1 MCETQRKESVMKV
14 AKDYSNVP
22 AVYYRP
28 EIGNCLECESPLKRS
43 HRVWSKYIIRLSGN
57 IYAVSMGY
65 KCPNNDCSIDMV
77 YRSAV
82 AESLSLKYYSF
93 GLDVIS
99 AIGNMRF
106 SENKTIGEIH
116 SEMLRS
122 VCISERDIHASH
134 CWNQARQELSG

>member
-1 MCETQRKESVMKV
+1 MKI
-14 AKDYSNVP
+14 AKDYSN
-22 AVYYRP
+22 ATTIYYRP
-28 EIGNCLECESPLKRS
+28 EIEKCLECESKLVRS
-43 HRVWSKYIIRLSGN
+43 HRVWNKHITQLSRT